1 MKGGARCHVTMYDS
15 AGNRIKRNEYTRDGV
30 LISGE
35 TFEYDLAGNLV
46 KWIVYEDGLEY
57 VRSTHEY
64 DAMGNE
70 VVSYWYNNDLQ
81 DGPSVEMAVS
91 TITYR

>member
-1 MKGGARCHVTMYDS
+1 MCRVTMYDS
-15 AGNRIKRNEYTRDGV
+15 AGNRIKRNKYSRDGV

-81 DGPSVEMAVS
+81 DGPSEEMVVS